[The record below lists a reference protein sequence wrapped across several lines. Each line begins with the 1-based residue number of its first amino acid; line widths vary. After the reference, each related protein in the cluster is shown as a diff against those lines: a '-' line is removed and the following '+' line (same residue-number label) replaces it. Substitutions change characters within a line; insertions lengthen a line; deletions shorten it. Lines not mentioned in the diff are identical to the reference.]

1 MLMIN
6 GQPYEVVRDYREGF
20 QEEMFLER
28 YSEVLKKYDYIVGDW
43 GYEKLRLKGFF
54 EDNNKKANF
63 DARIS
68 TLNDYLYEYCNFGCA
83 HFVLK
88 KLPMSM
94 APAEPTIPAEV
105 TEPVTETVIPTSSV
119 NQEGEAV
126 TNETI

>member
-20 QEEMFLER
+20 QEEKFLER

-94 APAEPTIPAEV
+94 APAQPVEA
-105 TEPVTETVIPTSSV
+105 TEAIELSVEAPVVKA
-119 NQEGEAV
+119 EGEAP
-126 TNETI
+126 TNETV